1 MSEGSAAAPRAKYG
15 WPSIAIAIV
24 FGLLYAYVLFGALSN
39 LVSAPSVYGNQTPWA
54 LLIVDV
60 ALPVVVFVAAFLLGR
75 RQPIGYRVLLFVAG
89 ATVLSCATVASIA
102 YVLTI

>member
-1 MSEGSAAAPRAKYG
+1 MSEETAVAPNAKYG

-39 LVSAPSVYGNQTPWA
+39 LISAPAIYKSATPWA

-60 ALPVVVFVAAFLLGR
+60 ALPIVVFVGALLLGL
-75 RQPIGYRVLLFVAG
+75 RQRIGYRVLLFVAG
-89 ATVLSCATVASIA
+89 ACVLSCATVASIA